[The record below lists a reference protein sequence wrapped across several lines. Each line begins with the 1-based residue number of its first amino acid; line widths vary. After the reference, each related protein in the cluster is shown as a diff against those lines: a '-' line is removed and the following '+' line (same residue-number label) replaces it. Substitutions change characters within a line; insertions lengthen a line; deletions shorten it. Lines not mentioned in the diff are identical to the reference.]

1 MNIND
6 IISEFYFNPI
16 SGFKSVDK
24 TLTLIRRNHPAL
36 KIKRE
41 DVQKFIKDTE
51 PREFSKERQYNSF
64 IPQQAGHQMQFDLA
78 FTNRFPGKSPF
89 KYAFFAI
96 DSFSKKLAVIAQRT
110 KSAQETTVSLDKAI
124 QQLGIPVTVM
134 SDEGSEFINVV
145 FRNRLKYYDIK
156 PMQTRRH
163 AIFAERAIRT
173 VKEMITKRMR
183 ALKINRWDSLID
195 VVVNQ
200 YNNEIHQATGLKPNE
215 ANKIENHDKAL
226 ERMRER
232 AKHGIK
238 RPDVNIGDYVRV
250 LKKPEFGKSYRV
262 GEDAWSRYTFK
273 ILNIELSEDGTEF
286 TLEHQNRKFLRYEMK
301 PASSIK
307 EPTNEQLE
315 NARKSLDEF
324 NNPTK
329 YERPFRRL
337 RKLRP
342 DEI

>member
-1 MNIND
+1 MSIHD
-6 IISEFYFNPI
+6 IISEVYFNPI

-24 TLTLIRRNHPAL
+24 TLSLIRRNNPTL

-41 DVQKFIKDTE
+41 DVQKFIRETE
-51 PREFSKERQYNSF
+51 SREFSKERQYNSF

-78 FTNRFPGKSPF
+78 FASRFPGKSPF
-89 KYAFFAI
+89 KYALISI
-96 DSFSKKLAVIAQRT
+96 DSFSKKLAVIPQRT
-110 KSAQETTVSLDKAI
+110 KTAQETVVSLDKAI
-124 QQLGIPVTVM
+124 QQLGIPVTAM
-134 SDEGSEFINVV
+134 SDEGSEFNNVL

-156 PMQTRRH
+156 PLLTRRH

-183 ALKINRWDSLID
+183 ALKLNRWDSLID

-226 ERMRER
+226 ERMKQR

-238 RPDVNIGDYVRV
+238 RPDISIGDYVRL
-250 LKKPEFGKSYRV
+250 LKKPEFGKNFRV

-273 ILNIELSEDGTEF
+273 VLNIELNENGKEF
-286 TLEHQNRKFLRYEMK
+286 TLEHQDRKFLRYELK
-301 PASSIK
+301 PVSTIN

-315 NARKSLDEF
+315 IARRKLDEF

-329 YERPFRRL
+329 NEQPFRRL

-342 DEI
+342 DQI